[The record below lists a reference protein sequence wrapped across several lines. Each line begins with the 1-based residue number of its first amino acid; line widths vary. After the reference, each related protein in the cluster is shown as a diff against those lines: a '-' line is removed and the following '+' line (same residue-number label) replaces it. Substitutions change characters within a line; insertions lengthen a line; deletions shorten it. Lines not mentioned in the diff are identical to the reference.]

1 MSLPPLSRRDRNALT
16 LLGLCAVIFLAIYL
30 WPSGDSSTVSAV
42 TSIPQVEKRVT
53 RLRRLAAAVP
63 ARQQVLAKV
72 DQELVSREK
81 GLIQAETAAQ
91 AQAQLLQ
98 IARRVAQAQNPPVVF
113 KGTEFAPPRA
123 FGEAYGEVVMTVSI
137 DGGIEQIV
145 NFLADIA
152 NQPELVSVSDIQLSQ
167 VTSKQKLVPARITFT
182 GIVPKKLVPQRK
194 EGAF

>member
-1 MSLPPLSRRDRNALT
+1 MSLPPLSRRDHNALT